1 MFRINTLYGGAGNGL
16 PKLLPASSFSAFL
29 LPLLMANLMASPTVT
44 TMRTTMRPVFRKSI
58 LLFLMRLDAEG
69 SMMSRLPAFI
79 VEEEGEESE
88 NVLVIMF
95 CFTAA
100 SGTKVA
106 CFPHLSLAG

>member
-1 MFRINTLYGGAGNGL
+1 
-16 PKLLPASSFSAFL
+16 
-29 LPLLMANLMASPTVT
+29 
-44 TMRTTMRPVFRKSI
+44 MRPVFRKSI

-106 CFPHLSLAG
+106 FFLICRSRGETRTVAPLEHSSPHDPELSDML